1 MYEAKTKPTRNSVA
15 AYISRIAD
23 EERRRDCR
31 ELVALLKG
39 ITRCPPILWG
49 TGIVGFGRFHYVY
62 DSGHE
67 GDSCLVGFSS
77 GRAHLTLYL
86 LAGFEA
92 AETNVLLAQLGKH
105 KTGKACLYLKRL
117 ADVRRPILRKLIIR
131 SVAETKR
138 RVKHTKE

>member
-1 MYEAKTKPTRNSVA
+1 M
-15 AYISRIAD
+15 
-23 EERRRDCR
+23 
-31 ELVALLKG
+31 
-39 ITRCPPILWG
+39 
-49 TGIVGFGRFHYVY
+49 
-62 DSGHE
+62 
-67 GDSCLVGFSS
+67 GFSS